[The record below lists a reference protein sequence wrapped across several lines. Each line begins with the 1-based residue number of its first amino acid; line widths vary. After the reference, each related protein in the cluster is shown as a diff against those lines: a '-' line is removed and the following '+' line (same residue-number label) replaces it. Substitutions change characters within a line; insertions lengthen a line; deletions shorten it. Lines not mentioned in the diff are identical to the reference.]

1 MKKIIY
7 IDMDGTVVDFESGI
21 NELTK
26 KERENYGHEIDNHP
40 EIFSK
45 MKPMTGAIDAI
56 SRLNEKYDLYLLST
70 PPWDN
75 PNAWKHK
82 REWVGRYFGN
92 EEGSIFWKRIILSHH
107 KNLNKGDFLIDD
119 NPTRNGADKF
129 QGQKIHFRSNKFPDW
144 DSVNTYLLN
153 L

>member
-26 KERENYGHEIDNHP
+26 KERENYKNELKNHP

-45 MKPMTGAIDAI
+45 MKPITGAVDAI
-56 SRLNEKYDLYLLST
+56 SHLNEKYDLYLLST
-70 PPWDN
+70 APWDN

-92 EEGSIFWKRIILSHH
+92 EEGSIFWKKIILSHH

-119 NPTRNGADKF
+119 RPTHNGADKF
-129 QGQKIHFRSNKFPDW
+129 QGKLIHFRSNKFSDW
-144 DSVNTYLLN
+144 DTVSSYLLN